1 MSYGRKVTVKRST
14 RRLRAAGVVLALSL
28 VAAGCGG
35 EGGSTAAPS
44 PAGDPQWQAVV
55 DAANKEG
62 KVTWYSVAPQA
73 AREALKEAFEDRYP
87 DITLEIR
94 TISTAEMNS
103 ALEAE
108 RTSGAEGAD
117 VVTSVGYDWIYRKAA
132 DGWFADFTGPSFDAP
147 EWTDSG
153 YLIDGR
159 LVAAPLGL
167 IVLGW
172 NTSLFRGQLRTYDD
186 LLDPKLGNGAIGV
199 VRPEPA
205 LHADHWAFVGE
216 KFNPK
221 YLEALAAQKPKV
233 YPSAFALQ
241 EALAAGEVAV
251 GSFVSATDMVSLKD
265 KGAPV
270 EFAVPNPVW
279 AAQNMFFIVK
289 SGKHPNAA
297 QVFMNFFASA
307 EGQLAAA
314 KSGYSPL
321 RSVAKETLGGQSQV
335 VLTDLKRA
343 LDPQWG
349 KDYAA
354 RWRALYQK

>member
-1 MSYGRKVTVKRST
+1 MKRSQ
-14 RRLRAAGVVLALSL
+14 RRLSAAGILLTLSL
-28 VAAGCGG
+28 VAVGCGD
-35 EGGSTAAPS
+35 GGSTGAAPA
-44 PAGDPQWQAVV
+44 PAGDAGWQAVV

-62 KVTWYSVAPQA
+62 QVTWYSVAPQA
-73 AREALKEAFEDRYP
+73 AREALKEAFEEKYP
-87 DITLEIR
+87 DISLEIR

-108 RTSGAEGAD
+108 KTSGAEGAD
-117 VVTSVGYDWIYRKAA
+117 VVTSVGYDWTYKKAA
-132 DGWFADFTGPSFDAP
+132 EGWFADFTGPSFDAP
-147 EWTDSG
+147 EWTESG
-153 YLIDGR
+153 YLVDGR
-159 LVAAPLGL
+159 IVTAPLGL

-172 NTSLFRGQLRTYDD
+172 NTSLFRGQLKTYDD

-216 KFNPK
+216 KFNDK
-221 YLEALAAQKPKV
+221 YLERLAVQKPKV

-279 AAQNMFFIVK
+279 AAQNMFYIVK

-297 QVFMNFFASA
+297 QVFMDFFASP

-321 RSVAKETLGGQSQV
+321 KSVAKETLGGQSQV

-343 LDPQWG
+343 LDPQWA

-354 RWRALYQK
+354 RWRTLYGN